1 MNRGDTWIAKGHVTY
16 KKSEIECLKEA
27 TEFRVT
33 ASVGRVFHR
42 EVVVGKN
49 ELRNCVE

>member
-1 MNRGDTWIAKGHVTY
+1 MHVAY
-16 KKSEIECLKEA
+16 IKLEIEYLRET

-42 EVVVGKN
+42 EIVLGKN
-49 ELRNCVE
+49 ELRNCME

>member
-1 MNRGDTWIAKGHVTY
+1 MHVTY
-16 KKSEIECLKEA
+16 IKLEIECLKEA